1 MGEILGRRE
10 AEYFFDRRGHLGFRL
25 AEVEASGRGV
35 GRKEGEGI
43 PSKEKFLVKKKKR
56 RQYGLSEERHI
67 KVRCEDGS
75 RVGKGR

>member
-25 AEVEASGRGV
+25 AEVEASGRGL

-43 PSKEKFLVKKKKR
+43 PSKEKKK
-56 RQYGLSEERHI
+56 G
-67 KVRCEDGS
+67 GS
-75 RVGKGR
+75 TG